1 MKNQHIQIAL
11 ENLRN
16 DQEEKKQE
24 VDESEMKG
32 VETNENGGNRDENQ
46 LTPQQME
53 VIEKEV
59 QKRIKKERTL
69 DGGVKNLKEK
79 APFHF

>member
-1 MKNQHIQIAL
+1 
-11 ENLRN
+11 
-16 DQEEKKQE
+16 
-24 VDESEMKG
+24 MKG